1 MLILKSA
8 SPRRQQILKDLK
20 LKFLAEP
27 SHINEDARIKE
38 SPLSYLQRVTIA
50 KLELEKQNQGKF
62 IFPPIQLLSWKIKFL
77 ESQ

>member
-27 SHINEDARIKE
+27 SHINEDARKRILDIQKE
-38 SPLSYLQRVTIA
+38 FKKMRDRLKRL
-50 KLELEKQNQGKF
+50 
-62 IFPPIQLLSWKIKFL
+62 
-77 ESQ
+77 